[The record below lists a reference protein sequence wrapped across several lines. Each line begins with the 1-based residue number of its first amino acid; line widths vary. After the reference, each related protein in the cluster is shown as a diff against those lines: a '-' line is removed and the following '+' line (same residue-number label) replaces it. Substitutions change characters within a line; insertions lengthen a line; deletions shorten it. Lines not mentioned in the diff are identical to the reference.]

1 MAKVG
6 LCDNKCDHVE
16 EFCRLHN
23 KLKDIFYRKLGIS
36 WKIFICIFE
45 DIPKASKTLTDMEK
59 CITF

>member
-36 WKIFICIFE
+36 
-45 DIPKASKTLTDMEK
+45 
-59 CITF
+59 